1 MLDWSVLGSDD
12 EYGGVGGQQGTRG
25 NAAEWWCGTYS
36 LKPLSLLF
44 FIVPQGLSFCT
55 TYTPFRR
62 VTPHFTFSTVWWI
75 PIRGFRARSTRQ
87 TSPFQLILG
96 PRIRLSLDIPSFA
109 SQCCPSATSAFT
121 RIPSKH
127 VFGFDLWALC
137 VCNPYSVLQRFRQG
151 AQDKGHPSCVFRLGK
166 RRRRVQDQMEGRYQ
180 PLDRLPRR
188 FRRYVVIYT
197 PCSCTSI
204 LINFSSGCL

>member
-1 MLDWSVLGSDD
+1 MVVRNILFEAFVSFVFYRPSRPQLLYNIHSLSPCYTALYVLH
-12 EYGGVGGQQGTRG
+12 
-25 NAAEWWCGTYS
+25 S
-36 LKPLSLLF
+36 L
-44 FIVPQGLSFCT
+44 VD
-55 TYTPFRR
+55 
-62 VTPHFTFSTVWWI
+62 PH
-75 PIRGFRARSTRQ
+75 
-87 TSPFQLILG
+87 
-96 PRIRLSLDIPSFA
+96 PRIPSTFHSANVSISTNTWPAYPTFSLDIPSFA

-137 VCNPYSVLQRFRQG
+137 VCDPYSVLQRFRQG

-188 FRRYVVIYT
+188 FRR
-197 PCSCTSI
+197 
-204 LINFSSGCL
+204 